1 MPPTPLAAKT
11 LSRALLMHTW
21 QQSDLAKLSGIDR
34 AQVNMHINNA
44 RPIRDG
50 HLAAYCQALDKT
62 EQASLVA
69 AWLRD
74 VLSEQS
80 QAAVLNVAAT
90 TLSEDVRAWQPSLDQ
105 EQRSMIRWWEQQLA
119 SDTELDEIFRAI
131 SRKAGWDTN
140 A

>member
-1 MPPTPLAAKT
+1 MGPTPISSQM
-11 LSRALLMHTW
+11 LSRAM
-21 QQSDLAKLSGIDR
+21 QSHGWDQGDISKITGLDR
-34 AQVNMHINNA
+34 ATVSHHLNGG
-44 RPIRDG
+44 RSIRDD

-105 EQRSMIRWWEQQLA
+105 EQRSMIRWWERQLA

-131 SRKAGWDTN
+131 SRKAGWNPN